1 MIMAFNLE
9 KLFVDV
15 FAPQE
20 RDILTIMYDL
30 PHGDI
35 QDNKEWQDRRQMAD
49 GWHTQI
55 TAFSKRYGMTV
66 NPIVTY
72 NATGSHN
79 SNMPQYGIWKGQQ
92 ISIEDIL
99 KNSTIVISM
108 PEYSAT
114 APLIRLSKKYVDLRA
129 ASMPGVR
136 RAMERT
142 ALAADYKKVAAICAQ
157 LAPLFRKADG
167 IEVLFSTGHICYFD
181 ISNHS
186 SVFEDN
192 AILHPGAGIDADRVM
207 NLPSGEVCVC
217 PNEGE
222 NSRTAGEIPAI
233 IDEETIVF
241 VVEANQIVRVNGEG
255 PIAEKKHQEFTTEK
269 ALRNIAEVAIGC
281 NDKAVVTGN
290 VLEDEKAGFHW
301 AFGRSDF
308 LGGKVRDQDFSS
320 PEKVY
325 HEDIV
330 YAKGNPIV
338 CKQLE
343 FVFRNGVRKTAIKD
357 GVLII

>member
-1 MIMAFNLE
+1 MAFNLE

-15 FAPQE
+15 FAPQKG
-20 RDILTIMYDL
+20 DILTIMYDL
-30 PHGDI
+30 PHGEI
-35 QDNKEWQDRRQMAD
+35 QDNKAWRDRRKMAD
-49 GWHTQI
+49 DWHTQI

-66 NPIVTY
+66 NPIATY

-79 SNMPQYGIWKGQQ
+79 SNMPQYGIWNGQQ

-114 APLIRLSKKYVDLRA
+114 APLIGFSKRFVNLRA
-129 ASMPGVR
+129 ASMPTVT
-136 RAMERT
+136 RAMEHT
-142 ALAADYKKVAAICAQ
+142 ALAADYQKVAAICAQ

-167 IEVLFSTGHICYFD
+167 IEVLFSTSHICYFD
-181 ISNHS
+181 TSNHS
-186 SVFEDN
+186 SVFVDN
-192 AILHPGAGIDADRVM
+192 AILHPGAGIDAGRVM

-233 IDEETIVF
+233 IDEETMVF
-241 VVEANQIVRVNGEG
+241 VVEANQIVRVIGDG
-255 PIAEKKHQEFTTEK
+255 PIAEKKRREFAAEI

-301 AFGRSDF
+301 AYGRSDF
-308 LGGKVRDQDFSS
+308 LGGTIGVDNFTSPYKVS
-320 PEKVY
+320 

-330 YAKGNPIV
+330 YAKGSPIV
-338 CKQLE
+338 CKRLD
-343 FVFRNGVRKTAIKD
+343 FVFPNGMRKTAIID
-357 GVLII
+357 GILDIY